1 MAELTPEQIRKGLK
15 ISVWEGA
22 FATVHLTLTS
32 GVFLIGYA
40 LMLGVNDFQLGLLT
54 ALPFLAQMVQPLAA
68 LLVGNL
74 KKRKTFTLTG
84 SVFFRGIWIFL
95 VFLPF
100 LFLSHQDPADKNYKI
115 SLFLLIIAL
124 SAVVNNFTTVS
135 WLSWM
140 ADLVP
145 EKIRG
150 RYFGIRN
157 TLLQVV
163 TILVYFG
170 GAKLIDYYKS
180 LKPDQISFRLLDFSR
195 FTNLSVLGFSL
206 IFFIGVIA
214 ALFAGLLLYF
224 QPEPF
229 FHRSPNKEGFKDL
242 LIPFKDKDYQK
253 LIRFF
258 VWWSLTVGIS
268 APFWGAHMLRNL
280 HLDYYLISLF
290 SIVSGTVSLISQP
303 FWGKMIDRYGCKPVL
318 KFNLI
323 FILFIPYLWFFVTP
337 QNYFLLWVDALMS
350 GIFWAGFN
358 LAIFTIVLQISPQE
372 GRPYFL
378 ASTYFVNGLFTFL
391 ASFIGGIIAN
401 QLSFFK
407 WQIFGQ
413 TLVNFHILFFLSA
426 LGRFWGL
433 YVLGKIVE
441 PKSKPVTQMVSDLGY
456 YFGKKF
462 PGGTKIWEKIEEG
475 LGVLGY
481 PVPERKEHLR

>member
-1 MAELTPEQIRKGLK
+1 MPKLTPEQIRKGLK
-15 ISVWEGA
+15 ISIWEGA
-22 FATVHLTLTS
+22 FANVHLTLTS

-54 ALPFLAQMVQPLAA
+54 ALPFLAQMVQPLSA
-68 LLVGNL
+68 LLVQNL
-74 KKRKTFTLTG
+74 EKRKTFTLTG

-100 LFLSHQDPADKNYKI
+100 LLLSKNYKI
-115 SLFLLIIAL
+115 SLFLLIIAV
-124 SAVVNNFTTVS
+124 SAGVNNFTTVS

-145 EKIRG
+145 ERIRG

-157 TLLQVV
+157 NILQVV
-163 TILVYFG
+163 AMSVYLG
-170 GAKLIDYYKS
+170 GAKLVDYYKS
-180 LKPDQISFRLLDFSR
+180 LKPDQINFRLFDFSR

-206 IFFIGVIA
+206 IFSIGVIA
-214 ALFAGLLLYF
+214 ALCAGLLLYF

-229 FHRSPNKEGFKDL
+229 FHRFSHKAGFKDL

-268 APFWGAHMLRNL
+268 APFWGAHMLKNL

-290 SIVSGTVSLISQP
+290 SIVSGIVSLISQP
-303 FWGKMIDRYGCKPVL
+303 FWGKMIDHYGCKPVL

-337 QNYFLLWVDALMS
+337 QHYFLLWVDALMS

-378 ASTYFVNGLFTFL
+378 ASTSFVNGLFTFL

-407 WQIFGQ
+407 WQIYGQ

-426 LGRFWGL
+426 VGRFWGL

-441 PKSKPVTQMVSDLGY
+441 PKSKPVTQMVSELGY
-456 YFGKKF
+456 YFGKKL
-462 PGGTKIWEKIEEG
+462 PGGTKIWEKIEG
-475 LGVLGY
+475 GFGVLDHK
-481 PVPERKEHLR
+481 VKKRKENLR

>member
-1 MAELTPEQIRKGLK
+1 MPELTPEHIRRGLK

-40 LMLGVNDFQLGLLT
+40 LLLGVNDFQLGLLT
-54 ALPFLAQMVQPLAA
+54 ALPFLAQMVQPFSA
-68 LLVGNL
+68 LLVQNL
-74 KKRKTFTLTG
+74 KERKAFTLAG

-100 LFLSHQDPADKNYKI
+100 ILFSKDYKI
-115 SLFLLIIAL
+115 SLFLFIIAV
-124 SAVVNNFTTVS
+124 SAVVNNFTTVT

-145 EKIRG
+145 ERIRG

-157 TLLQVV
+157 TILQVV
-163 TILVYFG
+163 TIGVYFG

-180 LKPDQISFRLLDFSR
+180 LKPDQMNFKLLNFSSFP
-195 FTNLSVLGFSL
+195 NLSVLGFAL
-206 IFFIGVIA
+206 IFSIGVIA
-214 ALFAGLLLYF
+214 AFCAGLLLYF

-229 FHRSPNKEGFKDL
+229 FHRSSNKAGFKDL
-242 LIPFKDKDYQK
+242 LVPFKDKTYQK

-258 VWWSLTVGIS
+258 AWWSLTVGIS

-290 SIVSGTVSLISQP
+290 SIVAGAISLISQP

-337 QNYFLLWVDALMS
+337 QNYFLLWVDAFMS
-350 GIFWAGFN
+350 GIFWTGFN

-407 WQIFGQ
+407 WQIYGQ

-441 PKSKPVTQMVSDLGY
+441 PKSKPVTQMVSELGY
-456 YFGKKF
+456 YFGNKI
-462 PGGTKIWEKIEEG
+462 PGGTKAWEKIEEG
-475 LGVLGY
+475 LGILGY
-481 PVPERKEHLR
+481 PVPGRKENLR